1 MNKFLFAFALLA
13 IAAVLTFVGLPDKAG
28 NSPRFLRFEAAVL
41 LYPSLVL
48 IFIASGLATLIAA
61 ILQI

>member
-1 MNKFLFAFALLA
+1 MNKFLLAFALLT
-13 IAAVLTFVGLPDKAG
+13 IAGVLTFVGLPDKAG

-61 ILQI
+61 IMQI